1 MQSYVMTHDT
11 DNESDIDQSYQQ
23 MATDSESQTQN
34 LTDSLNQDD
43 YDDENDLN
51 Q

>member
-1 MQSYVMTHDT
+1 
-11 DNESDIDQSYQQ
+11 